1 MTENFSTKG
10 FIRAI
15 PAMARKVWPGIWPL
29 IVVVIVSL
37 YFSSAPLSV
46 LPFSEWAIMHVLIV
60 VGMISLTIWLYNTF
74 ERPAVN
80 LAVVALWL
88 LASAFCM
95 MADWVLRVA
104 GS

>member
-15 PAMARKVWPGIWPL
+15 PAMTRKVWPGIWPL

-74 ERPAVN
+74 EAAQGYQGAGRSRREAVN
-80 LAVVALWL
+80 REFWRETHD
-88 LASAFCM
+88 S
-95 MADWVLRVA
+95 
-104 GS
+104 